1 MVDCPQPT
9 RGDGGVAAGDAAE
22 KNADDALRAEETL
35 ELERLV
41 AEADRVILRKV
52 HAAALLQWRGQVVM
66 SK

>member
-1 MVDCPQPT
+1 MLL
-9 RGDGGVAAGDAAE
+9 E

-41 AEADRVILRKV
+41 AEADRVMLRKV